1 MTTLIVQFGKSS
13 YNIWL
18 DIGNQLGW
26 IILTTYFETSK
37 TFNLWGREACVVVW
51 WNMEIIL
58 FTFPPSLIQLLII
71 NMAVLFRSILPH
83 YQSEHHKYTQI
94 HGIMTYC
101 LFALH
106 RPTSLNTE
114 KIRWHLYLFT
124 NWKHQ
129 YDRSILDF

>member
-1 MTTLIVQFGKSS
+1 MCGCLME
-13 YNIWL
+13 Y
-18 DIGNQLGW
+18 GN
-26 IILTTYFETSK
+26 YFIY
-37 TFNLWGREACVVVW
+37 FP
-51 WNMEIIL
+51 
-58 FTFPPSLIQLLII
+58 PPSLIQLLII

-114 KIRWHLYLFT
+114 KIR
-124 NWKHQ
+124 
-129 YDRSILDF
+129 